1 MYHFTDVLPAVVSG
15 DSLVMFDPHVNYLPG
30 ATAAQPGIR
39 IKFCDAKLLQHF
51 PDQFKPFCFF
61 GNDLGAKPFQGTLFR
76 FPLRTKDLTGDSE
89 ISKASYDDPTL
100 VHELIASFRA
110 TAERFLLFL
119 RNVRRIEMFILDDQC
134 AGDEPRPLFTVDAD
148 RKALPAHAL
157 SSANSSGGSDRRH
170 WSAIQDFITGPD
182 AGRPM
187 SKDQFYQRLAT
198 TPVERLPVVEQ
209 MVTVTFTE
217 LQKLVAATGSNR
229 GGSTTPLAIVD
240 EINVSSEDPS
250 STLRIAAPLSQ
261 PALTRTRYGN
271 KTSHWVQRRKKKE
284 EQEQETPGTP
294 RVQVDEFLVVA
305 CLGGG
310 RAQAMAVD
318 PKNQAMK
325 FIPWGGVAAHL
336 KRNGLRRG
344 SGALEAQPKRWSRA
358 PSRPGPHRAEAAGAV
373 RPAAG
378 HRQRRRRSDATAPR
392 QGLLLP
398 ATARLYGRA
407 GAHQRL
413 LPAVVEPPRH
423 LVRPGHGRRGQAPQR
438 VE

>member
-1 MYHFTDVLPAVVSG
+1 MYHFTDVPAVVSG

-119 RNVRRIEMFILDDQC
+119 RNVRRIEMFILDEQC
-134 AGDEPRPLFTVDAD
+134 AGDAPRPLFTVDAD

-187 SKDQFYQRLAT
+187 
-198 TPVERLPVVEQ
+198 
-209 MVTVTFTE
+209 
-217 LQKLVAATGSNR
+217 
-229 GGSTTPLAIVD
+229 
-240 EINVSSEDPS
+240 
-250 STLRIAAPLSQ
+250 
-261 PALTRTRYGN
+261 
-271 KTSHWVQRRKKKE
+271 
-284 EQEQETPGTP
+284 
-294 RVQVDEFLVVA
+294 
-305 CLGGG
+305 
-310 RAQAMAVD
+310 
-318 PKNQAMK
+318 
-325 FIPWGGVAAHL
+325 
-336 KRNGLRRG
+336 
-344 SGALEAQPKRWSRA
+344 
-358 PSRPGPHRAEAAGAV
+358 
-373 RPAAG
+373 
-378 HRQRRRRSDATAPR
+378 
-392 QGLLLP
+392 
-398 ATARLYGRA
+398 
-407 GAHQRL
+407 
-413 LPAVVEPPRH
+413 
-423 LVRPGHGRRGQAPQR
+423 
-438 VE
+438 